1 MVLQYIN
8 YFTHCVLYYSTCN
21 LHHGRQRSLANKDTL
36 HNLNSKGMF
45 VYMDSEYIYLQEDF
59 FFFFFFF
66 NNYFDSSFQIKYQ
79 IHFYN
84 VYKSKHKVLQWLSFT
99 CSHCAC
105 TGAGGR
111 GYLHCSISTNVIFH
125 HFISAVVTED
135 YKHSNNSFSTISV

>member
-1 MVLQYIN
+1 MVLQYIK

-21 LHHGRQRSLANKDTL
+21 LCHGRQWSLANKDTL

-59 FFFFFFF
+59 FFFFF

-84 VYKSKHKVLQWLSFT
+84 VYKSKHKFCNDYHSPLVTVLVL
-99 CSHCAC
+99 
-105 TGAGGR
+105 G
-111 GYLHCSISTNVIFH
+111 GYLHCSINTNVIFH
-125 HFISAVVTED
+125 HFISATVTKE
-135 YKHSNNSFSTISV
+135 YKHSNNYFSTISV